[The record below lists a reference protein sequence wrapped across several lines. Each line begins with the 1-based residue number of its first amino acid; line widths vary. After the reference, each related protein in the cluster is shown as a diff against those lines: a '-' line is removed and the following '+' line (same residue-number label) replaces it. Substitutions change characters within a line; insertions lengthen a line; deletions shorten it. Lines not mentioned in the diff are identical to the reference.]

1 MVPLRHSARQATA
14 EGTMQDKNKKTLGGM
29 LKPAAATAA
38 ALVVLMLPALWNGY
52 PLLQYD
58 TGGYLARWYEGY
70 LVPSRSTVFGLYL
83 HLGEGLHFWPIVVA
97 QSLLTIWILA
107 LTLRVH
113 SVGRSWR
120 VCLALTA
127 IFCVVTTL
135 PWLTSMLLTDIFAGL
150 SVLALHM
157 LLFKSYELRLF
168 EKFGLALTISF
179 AAASH
184 SATLAMLLVITVAA
198 AVAWIFLRALTSA
211 RALLA
216 GVGAIALGAGMLL
229 TANFALSGKWTWTPG
244 GYGIVFGRM
253 LQDGI
258 VSRYLNEHCA
268 DAKYKLCPYRNELP
282 TNADDFL
289 WSDGVFNKLGRFNG
303 LGDEMREIALRSLA
317 AYPAEQLRAA
327 AVATAQ
333 QLTMVASGHGV
344 HNRVWHTYGIIERF
358 IRGEVPATRAARQQR
373 GELDFKWL
381 NRLHVPVAFASMI
394 LMLAALARFR
404 RSLRDDLAL
413 LAASVSIAVL
423 ANAFL
428 CGALSG
434 PHDRY
439 GARLSW
445 VMTFVVAIVAA
456 RTFARVKVTLTPSRH
471 GTVPTAP

>member
-1 MVPLRHSARQATA
+1 V
-14 EGTMQDKNKKTLGGM
+14 QDKNKKTLGGM
-29 LKPAAATAA
+29 LTLAAATAA
-38 ALVVLMLPALWNGY
+38 ALALLMLPALWNGY

-83 HLGEGLHFWPIVVA
+83 HLGEGLHFWPIIVV
-97 QSLLTIWILA
+97 QSLMTIWVGA

-113 SVGRSWR
+113 DVARSWR
-120 VCLALTA
+120 VCLAITA
-127 IFCVVTTL
+127 ILCVVTTL

-157 LLFKSYELRLF
+157 LLFKNGELRLF
-168 EKFGLALTISF
+168 EKFWLALTLAF

-184 SATLAMLLVITVAA
+184 SATLAMLLAVTATAA
-198 AVAWIFLRALTSA
+198 IAWIFVRALTSA
-211 RALLA
+211 RALLT
-216 GVGAIALGAGMLL
+216 GIGAIALGAVMLL

-244 GYGIVFGRM
+244 GYGIAFGRM
-253 LQDGI
+253 LQDG
-258 VSRYLNEHCA
+258 VVTRYLNEHCA
-268 DAKYKLCPYRNELP
+268 DAKYKLCPHRNELP

-289 WSDGVFNKLGRFNG
+289 WSDGVFNRLGRFNG
-303 LGDEMREIALRSLA
+303 LGDEMREIVLRSLA
-317 AYPAEQLRAA
+317 AYPGAQLRTAA
-327 AVATAQ
+327 AATGR
-333 QLTMVASGHGV
+333 QLMMVASGHGV
-344 HNRVWHTYGIIERF
+344 HDRLWHTYGIMERF
-358 IRGEVPATRAARQQR
+358 IRGEVPAMRAARQQR
-373 GELDFKWL
+373 GELEFEWL
-381 NRLHVPVAFASMI
+381 NRLHVPVAFASMT

-404 RSLRDDLAL
+404 RGPRDDLAL
-413 LAASVSIAVL
+413 LAASMSIAIL

-456 RTFARVKVTLTPSRH
+456 RTFARVKLTLTPRH
-471 GTVPTAP
+471 TTVPAAP